1 MGFLNNLDIAV
12 SGMSAQRLRLD
23 IISQNITNATTT
35 RTSDGTPYRRQVVV
49 FSADEGYD
57 NLSIRDF
64 IDRKVHNL
72 PSESTNFSSVLEMT
86 LSQRRQRTGHGV
98 VVTEIW
104 EDPTPFTPVYDP
116 SHPDADEDGY
126 YYLPNVDVEEEQ
138 LDALPATN
146 AYNASLTIFNSLRS
160 MAQQALTIGR
170 G

>member
-23 IISQNITNATTT
+23 IIAQNINNATTT

-49 FSADEGYD
+49 FSANEGYD

-64 IDRKVHNL
+64 SDRKVRNL
-72 PSESTNFSSVLEMT
+72 PGEKTGFGSVLEMT
-86 LSQRRQRTGHGV
+86 LAQRRQRNGQGV
-98 VVTEIW
+98 VVSQIW

-116 SHPDADEDGY
+116 THPDADEDGY

-138 LDALPATN
+138 LDVLPATN
-146 AYNASLTIFNSLRS
+146 AYNASLTIFNSLKS

-170 G
+170 S

>member
-1 MGFLNNLDIAV
+1 MGFLNSLDIPI

-23 IISQNITNATTT
+23 IISQNVSNATTT
-35 RTSDGTPYRRQVVV
+35 RTADGTPYRRQVVV
-49 FSADEGYD
+49 FTADEGYD

-64 IDRKVHNL
+64 IDRKVRNL
-72 PSESTNFSSVLEMT
+72 PSEGTSFSSVLEMT
-86 LSQRRQRTGHGV
+86 LSQRRERATNGV
-98 VVTEIW
+98 VVSQIW

-138 LDALPATN
+138 LDVLPATN
-146 AYNASLTIFNSLRS
+146 AYTASLTIFNSLKS

>member
-12 SGMSAQRLRLD
+12 SGMSAQRLRMD
-23 IISQNITNATTT
+23 IIAQNVQNATTT
-35 RTSDGTPYRRQVVV
+35 RTADGTPYRRQVVV
-49 FSADEGYD
+49 FSADEGYN
-57 NLSIRDF
+57 NLNIREF
-64 IDRKVHNL
+64 VHRKVHNI
-72 PSESTNFSSVLEMT
+72 PNEDIGFGSVLEMT
-86 LSQRRQRTGHGV
+86 LSQRRERTGRGV
-98 VVTEIW
+98 VVSEIW

-146 AYNASLTIFNSLRS
+146 AYNASLTIFNSLRK
-160 MAQQALTIGR
+160 MAQQALTIGK

>member
-57 NLSIRDF
+57 NLSIKDF
-64 IDRKVHNL
+64 IRRKARGI
-72 PSESTNFSSVLEMT
+72 PSENSGFGSVLEMT
-86 LSQRRQRTGHGV
+86 LAQRRERTGHGV
-98 VVTEIW
+98 VVSEIW

-116 SHPDADEDGY
+116 THPDADEDGY

-146 AYNASLTIFNSLRS
+146 AYNASLTIFNSMRS
-160 MAQQALTIGR
+160 MAQQALSIGR

>member
-23 IISQNITNATTT
+23 IIAQNVQNATTT

-49 FSADEGYD
+49 FSEDDGYK
-57 NLSIRDF
+57 NLGIREF
-64 IDRKVHNL
+64 IDRKARNL
-72 PSESTNFSSVLEMT
+72 PAAKTGFGSVLEMT
-86 LSQRRQRTGHGV
+86 LAQRRERGTHGV

-138 LDALPATN
+138 LDALLATN
-146 AYNASLTIFNSLRS
+146 SYTANLTIFNSLKS

>member
-23 IISQNITNATTT
+23 IISQNINNATTT

-49 FSADEGYD
+49 FSADEVYD

-64 IDRKVHNL
+64 IDRKVRNL
-72 PSESTNFSSVLEMT
+72 PNGKTGFGSVLEMT
-86 LSQRRQRTGHGV
+86 LQQRRQRTGHGV
-98 VVTEIW
+98 VVTDIW

-116 SHPDADEDGY
+116 THPDADEDGY

>member
-12 SGMSAQRLRLD
+12 SGMSAQRLRMD
-23 IISQNITNATTT
+23 IISQNVQNATTT

-49 FSADEGYD
+49 FTADEGYK
-57 NLSIRDF
+57 NLNIRDF
-64 IDRKVHNL
+64 IDRKVRNL
-72 PSESTNFSSVLEMT
+72 PGKDTSFTSVLQMALE
-86 LSQRRQRTGHGV
+86 QRRERSAEGV
-98 VVTEIW
+98 VVTRIW

-138 LDALPATN
+138 LDALAATN
-146 AYNASLTIFNSLRS
+146 SYTASLTLFNSMRK
-160 MAQQALTIGR
+160 MAQQALNIGQ